1 MTSGATKV
9 TTLGRKKFTGGFPC
23 VNPPTYRA
31 STILYPS
38 LDEFEKG
45 ECGKYDYVTYGRYGS
60 PTHQAFSEILCE
72 LEGADG
78 AILTSSGLAA
88 ITVALMSFL
97 KAGDH
102 MLLADSVYGPTR
114 DFCTKMLAG
123 YGVEVEFFAPD
134 ADGDVVR
141 PLMRPNTKVVFLE
154 SPGSLTFEMQDIAS
168 IADVAHEF
176 GAVVMADNT
185 WATPLYF
192 KPFEHGI
199 DISIH
204 AATKYIGGH
213 SDLLMGTITAKGK
226 HLETLK
232 AGDKL
237 LGVRAGGDDVSLAL
251 RGIRTMALRVEHHY
265 KAGMEIA
272 QWLESQP
279 QVKRVLHPALPSD
292 AGHARWKK
300 YMSGACGL
308 FGVELKDGYTRRQL
322 AAMLDGMEFFKM
334 GFSWGGYESLIIRVH
349 PCALRNHSGWGKD
362 SVLLR
367 INVGLED
374 LADLKE
380 DLEAGLKRLD
390 DTPPSA
396 QGACC

>member
-1 MTSGATKV
+1 MTSDATKLA
-9 TTLGRKKFTGGFPC
+9 TLGRKRFTGGFPC

-38 LDEFEKG
+38 LAEFEKG
-45 ECGKYDYVTYGRYGS
+45 ECGQYDHVTYGRYGS
-60 PTHQAFSEILCE
+60 PTHQALEEIICE

-78 AILTSSGLAA
+78 AIISSSGLAA

-102 MLLADSVYGPTR
+102 ILLSDSIYGPTR

-123 YGVEVEFFAPD
+123 YGVEVEFFPPD
-134 ADGDVVR
+134 ADGEIIR
-141 PLMRPNTKVVFLE
+141 PFMKKNTKVVFLE
-154 SPGSLTFEMQDIAS
+154 SPGSLTFEMQEISS
-168 IADVAHEF
+168 IAAVAHQF
-176 GAVVMADNT
+176 GAVVMSDNT

-213 SDLLMGTITAKGK
+213 SDILMGIITAKGK
-226 HLETLK
+226 HLKTLK

-237 LGVRAGGDDVSLAL
+237 LGVRASGDDVSLAL
-251 RGIRTMALRVEHHY
+251 RGIRTMSLRLEHHY
-265 KAGMEIA
+265 KAGLEIA
-272 QWLESQP
+272 QWLEQQP
-279 QVKRVLHPALPSD
+279 QIQRVLHPALPID
-292 AGHARWKK
+292 AGYARWKK

-308 FGVELKDGYTRRQL
+308 FGIELKAGFSRDQL
-322 AAMLDGMEFFKM
+322 AAMLDGLKYFKM

-349 PCALRNHSGWGKD
+349 PCALRTTSTWDKQT
-362 SVLLR
+362 VILR

-374 LADLKE
+374 PQDLKE
-380 DLEAGLKRLD
+380 DLRAGLQRL
-390 DTPPSA
+390 SS
-396 QGACC
+396 QL

>member
-1 MTSGATKV
+1 MSGDATKL
-9 TTLGRKKFTGGFPC
+9 TTLGRKQYTGGFPC

-45 ECGKYDYVTYGRYGS
+45 ECGTYDYVTYGRYGS
-60 PTHQAFSEILCE
+60 PTHQAFAEILCE
-72 LEGADG
+72 LEGAEG

-102 MLLADSVYGPTR
+102 ILLSDSVYGPTR
-114 DFCTKMLAG
+114 DFCTHMLAG
-123 YGVEVEFFAPD
+123 YGVEVEFFPAD
-134 ADGDVVR
+134 ADGEVVR
-141 PLMRPNTKVVFLE
+141 PLMRKTTKVVFLE
-154 SPGSLTFEMQDIAS
+154 APGSLTFEMQDIGS
-168 IADVAHEF
+168 IAEVAHAF

-192 KPFEHGI
+192 KPFEHGV

-213 SDLLMGTITAKGK
+213 SDLLMGTVTARGE
-226 HLETLK
+226 HLKTLK

-237 LGVRAGGDDVSLAL
+237 LGVRASGDDVSLAL

-265 KAGMEIA
+265 KAALEIA
-272 QWLESQP
+272 TWLQQQP
-279 QVKRVLHPALPSD
+279 QVARVLYPALPED
-292 AGHARWKK
+292 EGHERWKK

-308 FGVELKDGYTRRQL
+308 FGVELAAGYGRAQL
-322 AAMLDGMEFFKM
+322 AAMLDGLEYFKM

-349 PCALRNHSGWGKD
+349 PHKLRSHAAWKKD
-362 SVLLR
+362 TVILR

-374 LADLKE
+374 VADLKE
-380 DLEAGLKRLD
+380 DLRAGMGRLD
-390 DTPPSA
+390 
-396 QGACC
+396 GAV